1 MDILLHDRPELPT
14 SPELLVRASEMEEMR
29 ARAWAMIADKDIEI
43 ARVKAK
49 NLELYRKI
57 SELATDAYE
66 LTVRAEAAEE
76 KLAAFTNGERDGVA

>member
-1 MDILLHDRPELPT
+1 
-14 SPELLVRASEMEEMR
+14 
-29 ARAWAMIADKDIEI
+29 MIADKDAEI

-49 NLELYRKI
+49 NLELYKKI

-76 KLAAFTNGERDGVA
+76 EVKRLTTTR